1 MTNET
6 PEEGGKKGKKR
17 GGSSKRQRNN
27 QYVVRCTTDEF
38 NAIAAKATKA
48 GLKGAAFMR
57 TAALGDAGPRAQRR
71 PAAEKELLIRALGLH
86 GRYGNNMNQIAHT
99 GNAGNPVDLPE
110 LRRALKEWEEIRD
123 AIYQA
128 LGRDTG
134 PAPDDH

>member
-1 MTNET
+1 MTNKT
-6 PEEGGKKGKKR
+6 PAEGGKKKKR
-17 GGSSKRQRNN
+17 GGSNKRQRNK

-38 NAIAAKATKA
+38 NAIAVKAAKA
-48 GLKGAAFMR
+48 GLKGAAYLR
-57 TAALGDAGPRAQRR
+57 ASGVGDAGPRAQRR
-71 PAAEKELLIRALGLH
+71 PAVEKAMLIRALGLH

-128 LGRDTG
+128 LGKDPGHDNKRR
-134 PAPDDH
+134 